1 MKVNILTYSP
11 FHSLPPWEVTTDY
24 TGMYAARFFATTS
37 QPNPPTHTHTHTH
50 VCMHTHSYYVAFLFY
65 RMRVYPLFHL

>member
-1 MKVNILTYSP
+1 MKVNILIYSP

-24 TGMYAARFFATTS
+24 IGMYAARFFATTS

-50 VCMHTHSYYVAFLFY
+50 T
-65 RMRVYPLFHL
+65 RMYAYT